1 MRGWLL
7 STGIGLAVL
16 ILVPLNYLA
25 VGRRGR
31 AAIKSALFVTQV
43 LPLSIK
49 PQEWVTPSPVREA
62 VTFPLSKG
70 EGNADI
76 YRIQDGKKRAGVLVF
91 VGVNVAPRDDHRIV
105 NLGNGLARAGYV
117 AMFPW
122 SPSMSGQRLNPDEPD
137 NLVSAFKHLK
147 KLEYVDPGRVGLGGF
162 CVGASMTVVAAS
174 DPRIADEVSFVCAFG
189 GYYDLRDLL
198 KQLSAKCSF
207 YGETVKAW
215 SPSQNTQRV
224 FTEQLIEGLE
234 AETDR
239 VVLRRI
245 LIDRATP
252 ERPEMNNLSPGGSAV
267 YKILSS
273 ASVQETD
280 QRLTLEESDSLVK
293 DLPAN
298 LTSELNRI
306 SPSTN
311 IRNLKARLLIAHDR
325 EDDAIP
331 FQESRRLADAVADRG
346 DLNYTEFSFFSHVTP
361 NKRVGP
367 FTFLKES
374 FKLFRYT
381 YNFIRVAT

>member
-1 MRGWLL
+1 M
-7 STGIGLAVL
+7 
-16 ILVPLNYLA
+16 
-25 VGRRGR
+25 
-31 AAIKSALFVTQV
+31 
-43 LPLSIK
+43 
-49 PQEWVTPSPVREA
+49 
-62 VTFPLSKG
+62 
-70 EGNADI
+70 
-76 YRIQDGKKRAGVLVF
+76 
-91 VGVNVAPRDDHRIV
+91 
-105 NLGNGLARAGYV
+105 
-117 AMFPW
+117 
-122 SPSMSGQRLNPDEPD
+122 
-137 NLVSAFKHLK
+137 
-147 KLEYVDPGRVGLGGF
+147 
-162 CVGASMTVVAAS
+162 
-174 DPRIADEVSFVCAFG
+174 
-189 GYYDLRDLL
+189 

-267 YKILSS
+267 YKLLSS

-346 DLNYTEFSFFSHVTP
+346 DLKYTEFSFFSHVTP